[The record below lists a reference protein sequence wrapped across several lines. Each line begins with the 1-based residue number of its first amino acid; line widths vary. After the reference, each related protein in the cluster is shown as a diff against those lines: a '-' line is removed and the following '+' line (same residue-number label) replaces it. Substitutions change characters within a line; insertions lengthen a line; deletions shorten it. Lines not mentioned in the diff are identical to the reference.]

1 MTNGLTFVWKER
13 KSIILAIS
21 GIMALMLNK
30 PPLSLLFF
38 NKEEFHQYKE
48 EVCLCTQE
56 KGMEGFNLLQIN
68 ALIR

>member
-1 MTNGLTFVWKER
+1 
-13 KSIILAIS
+13 
-21 GIMALMLNK
+21 MLDK
-30 PPLSLLFF
+30 PPLSPLFF

-48 EVCLCTQE
+48 ELCLCKQG